1 MRECGFLMAVLALAA
16 CHSAPQAEQADAG
29 TAGAEAEAAASNA
42 GLPAQA
48 PNTIRG
54 TIAEAGDQAGA
65 GMTPSVRDCH
75 FEVDGKRLVDGP
87 CRVFPMGKDQ
97 YTLNTW
103 DGGKPRQSHFAVV
116 TTQSDGRTTAT
127 WNKDADDSRA
137 YDPLGVVTKRN
148 GCWVNVR
155 TRICAQ

>member
-1 MRECGFLMAVLALAA
+1 MRPCGFLVAVLALAA
-16 CHSAPQAEQADAG
+16 CHSAPQAGQTDA
-29 TAGAEAEAAASNA
+29 TIANAETEVAASNA

-54 TIAEAGDQAGA
+54 TMAQAGDQAGA
-65 GMTPSVRDCH
+65 GMTSSMRDCH
-75 FEVDGKRLVDGP
+75 FEVDGKRLIDGP

-116 TTQSDGRTTAT
+116 TTQSDGRTIAT
-127 WNKDADDSRA
+127 WNKEPDDSRA
-137 YDPLGVVTKRN
+137 YDPLGVVTKRD
-148 GCWVNVR
+148 GCWVNAR